1 MNADREAERI
11 AAGAEPRWPTRLRA
25 WLGGATIQG
34 RLVRNFAMAILVP
47 ALVTAVVGV
56 GMIRQLVFAQAQT
69 QVNADL
75 EAAKEIYQSTVDRL
89 EDAIRIHATRMVI
102 YGALTRRDT
111 TGLAEEMDRIR
122 RAEHLDVLT
131 LTDADGRVFYR
142 SGNPAAATGGEVND
156 DLVALALKN
165 LEPAAGTEVVEAGV
179 LERESPALARQA
191 AITIA
196 PTPRARPSAAKESA
210 VRHDDP
216 GRRAGVDA
224 GRAPAGRPRRG
235 RAHHPQ
241 LRDRRQD
248 PPHGLQGGGA
258 TTDARS
264 VRPPSSRTTC
274 ASRPTCA
281 SADGTRAIGTQ
292 ASAEVADAVLSR
304 GETWRGRAFV
314 VQDWYLAA
322 YAPIRDFSRRHHRD
336 AVRRRARAAVHR
348 QPLAEPARLPR
359 HRGRRRGAGLPGGAC
374 ASPAGSRGPSTAWRS
389 PPSASPRATTRRRC
403 DGASDD
409 ELGYLAHSFN
419 THDRRAA
426 AGARGRCS
434 ESADELERKVEE
446 RTAELKRMQA
456 QMIQSEKMAAIGK
469 LAAGVAHEINN
480 PLTGVLTNSSLMLE
494 DLADDH
500 PWREDIQTI
509 VNETLRC
516 RKIVKGLL
524 DFSRQTKP
532 QRTLLGPEPGRGG
545 HAVASSG
552 TRRSSAT
559 SRSCTS
565 STRTCPPCWPTPTR
579 CARSSSTSCSTPPR
593 PWCRAASCASPRR
606 RTSRQKAVELRIAD
620 TGPGIPDEVRAR
632 IFEPFFTTKKTGTG
646 PGPRRRL
653 RHHRAAPRADPHRH
667 RARQGHD
674 ASPSACRSGG
684 RPTMTS
690 ANAPRV
696 LVVDDEPSI
705 CRSCEKILVR
715 EGYEVKTVLSGARGP
730 RPARPRHRSTCVFTD
745 LKMAEMGG
753 MELLEALRSRH
764 LGRRRPS
771 SSPAS
776 PRSRPSSR
784 R

>member
-1 MNADREAERI
+1 MNADHETVS
-11 AAGAEPRWPTRLRA
+11 AAPGAGRRWPTRLRA

-34 RLVRNFAMAILVP
+34 RLVRNFALAILVP

-75 EAAKEIYQSTVDRL
+75 EAAKEIYQSTIDRL

-142 SGNPAAATGGEVND
+142 SGNPAAPAGAGAND
-156 DLVALALKN
+156 SLVSLALKQ
-165 LEPAAGTEVVEAGV
+165 LEPTAGTEVVDAVV

-191 AITIA
+191 AMTIS
-196 PTPRARPSAAKESA
+196 PTPRARPTATREVRSGMMLRAAAPVSTPGGRLLGVLDGGVLITRNYEIVDKIRRTVFKEEEYK
-210 VRHDDP
+210 
-216 GRRAGVDA
+216 
-224 GRAPAGRPRRG
+224 GRPVG
-235 RAHHPQ
+235 T
-241 LRDRRQD
+241 
-248 PPHGLQGGGA
+248 A
-258 TTDARS
+258 TIFQND
-264 VRPPSSRTTC
+264 VRVSTNVRL
-274 ASRPTCA
+274 
-281 SADGTRAIGTQ
+281 ADGTRAIGTQ

-322 YAPIRDFSRRHHRD
+322 YAPIRDVSGATIGMLYVGVLERPFTDSLWRSLLVFLGIAAGGVALVYLV
-336 AVRRRARAAVHR
+336 AVRVARRFSEPIHGMTMAAQRIAQGDYSQAV
-348 QPLAEPARLPR
+348 
-359 HRGRRRGAGLPGGAC
+359 RGGG
-374 ASPAGSRGPSTAWRS
+374 
-389 PPSASPRATTRRRC
+389 
-403 DGASDD
+403 DD

-419 THDRRAA
+419 TMTSELQLAHTALR
-426 AGARGRCS
+426 

-456 QMIQSEKMAAIGK
+456 QMIQSEKMVAIGK

-524 DFSRQTKP
+524 DFSRQTRP
-532 QRTLLGPEPGRGG
+532 QRTLLDLNQVVEDTLSLVRNQTVFRNTKIVYELDPHLPTVLADADQMRQVVLNIVLNAAEAMVQGG
-545 HAVASSG
+545 ELRLASASNVAKKS
-552 TRRSSAT
+552 
-559 SRSCTS
+559 
-565 STRTCPPCWPTPTR
+565 
-579 CARSSSTSCSTPPR
+579 
-593 PWCRAASCASPRR
+593 
-606 RTSRQKAVELRIAD
+606 VELRISD

-646 PGPRRRL
+646 LGL
-653 RHHRAAPRADPHRH
+653 AVAYGIIERHHGEIRID
-667 RARQGHD
+667 
-674 ASPSACRSGG
+674 S
-684 RPTMTS
+684 
-690 ANAPRV
+690 
-696 LVVDDEPSI
+696 
-705 CRSCEKILVR
+705 
-715 EGYEVKTVLSGARGP
+715 ARGKG
-730 RPARPRHRSTCVFTD
+730 TTFTISVPI
-745 LKMAEMGG
+745 GG
-753 MELLEALRSRH
+753 TADDD
-764 LGRRRPS
+764 
-771 SSPAS
+771 
-776 PRSRPSSR
+776 
-784 R
+784 